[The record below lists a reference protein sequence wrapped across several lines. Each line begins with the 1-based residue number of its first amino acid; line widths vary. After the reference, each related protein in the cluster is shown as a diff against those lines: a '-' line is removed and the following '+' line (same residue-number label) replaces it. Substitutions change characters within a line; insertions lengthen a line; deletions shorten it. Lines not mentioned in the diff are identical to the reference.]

1 MGAFMPVTK
10 LDQMLDALRAKP
22 RKKLVAAAAN
32 DEHTIE
38 AVKDGVDAGII
49 EAILVG
55 DESRIIEICKKEG
68 IGPGKFSILNEPN
81 ESKAAS
87 AAVSMVRSGEGDV
100 LMKGSLS
107 TDKYMRAILNKEQGL
122 MEPGAILSHVTVIE
136 NPHHYHKLMIVGDV
150 AVIPAPDL
158 KEKAAILNYLISVA
172 KALQIDAPKAA
183 IVTASE
189 QVLPKMQACLDAAIL
204 AKMGDRGQIKG
215 DIIDGPLALD
225 VAIDKESAE
234 IKGLKSPV
242 AGDADCLLFA
252 NIETGNVFYKSM
264 TKLAGCECGAIVVGA
279 KKPCILS
286 SRGDTVRTK
295 LYSIALAAL
304 TA

>member
-1 MGAFMPVTK
+1 MPITK
-10 LDQMLDALRAKP
+10 LDQMLDALRTKS
-22 RKKLVAAAAN
+22 RKRLVAAAAN

-38 AVKDGVDAGII
+38 AVQNGVDAGIV
-49 EAILVG
+49 EAVLVG
-55 DESRIIEICKKEG
+55 DESKIIEICKREG
-68 IGPGKFSILNEPN
+68 IGPGKFGIVNEPN
-81 ESKAAS
+81 ETKAAA

-107 TDKYMRAILNKEQGL
+107 TDKYMRAILHKEQGL

-136 NPHHYHKLMIVGDV
+136 NPRYHKLMIVGDV
-150 AVIPAPDL
+150 AVIPAPEL
-158 KEKAAILNYLISVA
+158 KEKTAILNYLISVA
-172 KALQIDAPKAA
+172 KALQIEMPKAA
-183 IVTASE
+183 IITASE
-189 QVLPKMQACLDAAIL
+189 QVLPKMQACVDAALL

-215 DIIDGPLALD
+215 AIIDGPLALD
-225 VAIDKESAE
+225 VAIDKEAAD

-252 NIETGNVFYKSM
+252 NIEAGNVFYKSM
-264 TKLAGCECGAIVVGA
+264 TKLAGCEVGAMVVGA

-286 SRGDTVRTK
+286 SRGDTVKTK
-295 LYSIALAAL
+295 LYSIALAAM

>member
-1 MGAFMPVTK
+1 MPITK

-38 AVKDGVDAGII
+38 AVKDAVDAGIV
-49 EAILVG
+49 EAVLVG
-55 DESRIIEICKKEG
+55 DEARIIEICKKEG
-68 IGPGKFSILNEPN
+68 FGPGKFTIVN
-81 ESKAAS
+81 ESNETKAAA

-136 NPHHYHKLMIVGDV
+136 NPHYHKLLIVGDV
-150 AVIPAPDL
+150 AVIPAPEL
-158 KEKAAILNYLISVA
+158 KEKTAILNYLISVA
-172 KALQIDAPKAA
+172 KALQIDTPKAA

-189 QVLPKMQACLDAAIL
+189 QVLPKMQACLDAAVL

-215 DIIDGPLALD
+215 AIVDGPLALD
-225 VAIDKESAE
+225 VAIDKEAAE

-242 AGDADCLLFA
+242 AGDADCLVFA
-252 NIETGNVFYKSM
+252 NIEAGNIFYKSM
-264 TKLAGCECGAIVVGA
+264 TKLAGSECGAIVVGA
-279 KKPCILS
+279 KKPCVLS
-286 SRGDTVRTK
+286 SRGDTVKTK

>member
-1 MGAFMPVTK
+1 MPITK

-38 AVKDGVDAGII
+38 AVKDGVDAGIV
-49 EAILVG
+49 EAVLVG
-55 DESRIIEICKKEG
+55 DEARIIEICKKEG
-68 IGPGKFSILNEPN
+68 FGPGKFNIVNEPN
-81 ESKAAS
+81 ETKAAA
-87 AAVSMVRSGEGDV
+87 AAVSMVRSGDGDV

-136 NPHHYHKLMIVGDV
+136 NPHYHKLLIVGDV
-150 AVIPAPDL
+150 AVIPAPEL
-158 KEKAAILNYLISVA
+158 KEKTAILNYLISVA
-172 KALQIDAPKAA
+172 KALQIETPKAA

-189 QVLPKMQACLDAAIL
+189 QVLPKMQACLDAAVL
-204 AKMGDRGQIKG
+204 AKMGDRGQIRG
-215 DIIDGPLALD
+215 AIVDGPLALD
-225 VAIDKESAE
+225 VAIDKEAAE

-242 AGDADCLLFA
+242 AGDADCLVFA
-252 NIETGNVFYKSM
+252 NIEAGNIFYKSM
-264 TKLAGCECGAIVVGA
+264 TKLAGCECGAMVVGA

-286 SRGDTVRTK
+286 SRGDTVKTK

>member
-1 MGAFMPVTK
+1 
-10 LDQMLDALRAKP
+10 
-22 RKKLVAAAAN
+22 
-32 DEHTIE
+32 
-38 AVKDGVDAGII
+38 VDAGIV
-49 EAILVG
+49 EAVLVG
-55 DESRIIEICKKEG
+55 DEARIIEICKKEG
-68 IGPGKFSILNEPN
+68 VGPGKFIIVNEPN
-81 ESKAAS
+81 ETKAA
-87 AAVSMVRSGEGDV
+87 ATAVSMVRSGEGDV

-136 NPHHYHKLMIVGDV
+136 NPHYHKLLIVGDV

-158 KEKAAILNYLISVA
+158 KEKTAILNYLISVA
-172 KALQIDAPKAA
+172 KALQIDTPKAA

-215 DIIDGPLALD
+215 AIVDGPLALD
-225 VAIDKESAE
+225 VAVDKEAAE

-242 AGDADCLLFA
+242 AGDADCLVFA
-252 NIETGNVFYKSM
+252 NIEAGNIFYKSM
-264 TKLAGCECGAIVVGA
+264 TKLAGCECGAMVVGA
-279 KKPCILS
+279 KRPCILS
-286 SRGDTVRTK
+286 SRGDTVKTK